1 MKSLSSIEMDVSN
14 FGSYN
19 GGIPFRI
26 TGKIM
31 TEWVSLKDAAALVQD
46 GQTIALG
53 GMTIY
58 RRPVAFVRELLR
70 RDPRPKDLTLLCFTA
85 GYESDLL
92 VGAGCVKT
100 IRSVYFGLESFG
112 FAPMFT
118 EKANRGEINILEE
131 TESSLAM
138 GLRAQMAGVGF
149 MPSTAWIGTDLP
161 RLRPDVKM
169 VIDPYTGE
177 ELMAFPAI
185 PVDVAVLHGLEG
197 DVGGSIRLNN
207 NLGVDLE
214 LLEVSDTVIVTVER
228 QIERAERS
236 TDGLLIP
243 APGATDIA
251 LAPHGAYPTSCY
263 PVYPVGG
270 GEFIRYVDACNAGNF
285 AAYLAEFL
293 EAETPINLSRE

>member
-1 MKSLSSIEMDVSN
+1 
-14 FGSYN
+14 
-19 GGIPFRI
+19 
-26 TGKIM
+26 M
-31 TEWVSLKDAAALVQD
+31 TEWLSLSDAAALVED

-53 GMTIY
+53 GMTVY

-85 GYESDLL
+85 GFESDLL

-100 IRSVYFGLESFG
+100 VRSVYFGLESFG

-118 EKANRGEINILEE
+118 EKANRGEIDISEE

-149 MPSTAWIGTDLP
+149 MPSTAWLGTDLP
-161 RLRPDVKM
+161 KLRPDVKT

-185 PVDVAVLHGLEG
+185 PCDVAVLHGLEADADG
-197 DVGGSIRLNN
+197 NVKLNN
-207 NLGVDLE
+207 NLGVDLD
-214 LLEVSDTVIVTVER
+214 LALVAKTVIVTVER
-228 QIERAERS
+228 RVEQVERS

-243 APGATDIA
+243 APAATHIA
-251 LAPHGAYPTSCY
+251 LAPRGAYPTSCY
-263 PVYPVGG
+263 PDYPVSG
-270 GEFIRYVDACNAGNF
+270 GEFMRYVDACNAGKF
-285 AAYLAEFL
+285 EEYLAGFL
-293 EAETPINLSRE
+293 MHA